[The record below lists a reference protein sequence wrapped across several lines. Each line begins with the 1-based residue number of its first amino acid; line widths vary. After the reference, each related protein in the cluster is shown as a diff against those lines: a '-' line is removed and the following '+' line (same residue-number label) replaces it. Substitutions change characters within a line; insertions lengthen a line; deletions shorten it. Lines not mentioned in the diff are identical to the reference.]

1 MKKIFILTAAF
12 AALSFVSCVKEQEVN
27 GPVTVFSAT
36 QADMSTKTVI
46 GAADADGCYQPLW
59 VRADRVSVNGV
70 ESRLAVVKE
79 EGKLADFIVDGEV
92 SAPYFAVNPSSAFD
106 KREFDQSGNKMNVF
120 VSGTGSPQKYTLN
133 GENITYSANAALV
146 VAHGESTDL
155 KFHHLMAY
163 YKLTITGGETNI
175 KTIYVRQNGDQPNIA
190 GSWNVVFNEQ
200 GGIEFTPNDLTSVIK
215 YDCGNDGIQTG
226 KPVLVAV
233 PAYDFENGLI
243 LTVKDVE
250 GKFQSYSIPAAS
262 AQLAGKAGV
271 IINKSLTF
279 NPQSGTINSADDWQ
293 AFAEAVNSGNDW
305 DLYRWVGDGTV
316 KIGQSFT
323 IDKPT
328 KITGKNGKFM
338 YNVDGG
344 GNTITVTNGTG
355 PLFRGVRTEIK
366 NLTIAGAFKIPG
378 KEIST
383 FADSLLSGGL
393 IVNCTNK
400 ATLTSTF
407 AGAQYGGGIVRVIV
421 GGGSITGCKNEGAI
435 TLNPDASNDFANCY
449 VGGIVGQI
457 SHTEDIIIEN
467 CSNNAA
473 ITVNPIVTNTEYNIM
488 CAGIGGIAGWVRNTT
503 HNVTF
508 KNCDNLANGKLIITK
523 NNITAA
529 GKYSAICVGGV
540 VGIAAKYDLTYRA
553 LSTPD
558 ETNGVDVT
566 MVDCDNRANIYNCA
580 YFNSPA
586 EASNAKV
593 YTAGLAGALVGKAEK
608 HVSVSNC
615 TVQGCQLLP
624 YDIAGG
630 SDKAGYCAV
639 VGGMIGFGGYVD
651 IDNCISKPAKIGNGN
666 RQSVSFA
673 GVIGFALRPFK
684 LTNSYIWTEGYFNRL
699 SIYQSNRAS
708 VAVVPFGYGQKSSM
722 SPAGNIYGSMI
733 ENCYVGGALYV
744 SKDCYADTN
753 TSNLSSYCKDKTVG
767 ATLFNT
773 LTSFKDNLVM
783 GQGYKTASTDVTT
796 SNIVSW
802 DGTIPTTN
810 N

>member
-12 AALSFVSCVKEQEVN
+12 AALSFVSCVKEQEIN

-106 KREFDQSGNKMNVF
+106 KRGFDQSGNKMNVF

-133 GENITYSANAALV
+133 GENITYSANAALM

-163 YKLTITGGETNI
+163 YKLTITGGEANI
-175 KTIYVRQNGDQPNIA
+175 KTIYVRQNGDQSNIA

-215 YDCGNDGIQTG
+215 YDCGEDGIQIG

-243 LTVKDVE
+243 LTVKDVN

-262 AQLAGKAGV
+262 AKLADKAGV
-271 IINKSLTF
+271 IFNKSLTC
-279 NPQSGTINSADDWQ
+279 NPQSGTINSADDWE
-293 AFAEAVNSGNDW
+293 AFAKAVNSGNDW

-323 IDKPT
+323 IEKPT

-338 YNVDGG
+338 YDVDGG
-344 GNTITVTNGTG
+344 GNTITVVDGAG
-355 PLFRGVRTEIK
+355 PLFRGVRKEIK
-366 NLTIAGAFKIPG
+366 DLTVAGTIKSPYSAVSAI
-378 KEIST
+378 
-383 FADSLLSGGL
+383 ADSLLSGGS

-400 ATLTSTF
+400 ATITSSFT
-407 AGAQYGGGIVRVIV
+407 GNGGQYGGGIVRVLF
-421 GGGSITGCKNEGAI
+421 GGGTITGCKNEGAI
-435 TLNPDASNDFANCY
+435 TLTPDASNAYANCY
-449 VGGIVGQI
+449 VGGIVGQVCQ
-457 SHTEDIIIEN
+457 TEAVTIKD
-467 CSNNAA
+467 CSNNAV
-473 ITVNPIVTNTEYNIM
+473 ITIKPKITNADFNIT
-488 CAGIGGIAGWVRNTT
+488 CAGIGGIAGWVRNVT

-508 KNCDNLANGKLIITK
+508 DNCDNLANGKIIIAK
-523 NNITAA
+523 DDIGVA
-529 GKYSAICVGGV
+529 GKPSSVCVGGI
-540 VGIAAKYDLTYRA
+540 VGIAAGYNPTYHA
-553 LSTPD
+553 LSTPN
-558 ETNGVDVT
+558 ETNGVDLT
-566 MVDCDNRANIYNCA
+566 MVDCDNLANIYNCA
-580 YFNSPA
+580 YFDAMSGS
-586 EASNAKV
+586 SNVKV
-593 YTAGLAGALVGKAEK
+593 YTAGLAGALIGKAAK

-615 TVQGCQLLP
+615 TVKDCQLLP
-624 YDIAGG
+624 YDIVNG

-639 VGGMIGFGGYVD
+639 AAGMIGFGGYVD
-651 IDNCISKPAKIGNGN
+651 IDGCISKPKVIGNGK

-673 GVIGFALRPFK
+673 GVIGFALRPFTLK
-684 LTNSYIWTEGYFNRL
+684 NSYIWTEGYFNRL
-699 SIYQSNRAS
+699 PIYQNNRAS
-708 VAVVPFGYGQKSSM
+708 VAVVPVKYGTQSSM
-722 SPAGNIYGSMI
+722 SPAGNIAGTKI
-733 ENCYVGGALYV
+733 ENCHVGGCLHV
-744 SKDCYADTN
+744 STN
-753 TSNLSSYCKDKTVG
+753 TFAETVTSDLSNEFN

-773 LTSFKDNLVM
+773 LQTFKDNLVK
-783 GQGYKTASTDVTT
+783 GQGYNTASTDVTT

>member
-1 MKKIFILTAAF
+1 MKKTLILTAAF
-12 AALSFVSCVKEQEVN
+12 AAFSLASCVKEQEVN

-36 QADMSTKTVI
+36 QADISTKTVI

-106 KREFDQSGNKMNVF
+106 ARKFDQSGNKMNVF

-163 YKLTITGGETNI
+163 YKLTITDGEANI

-226 KPVLVAV
+226 KPVIVAV
-233 PAYDFENGLI
+233 PAYDFKNGLI
-243 LTVKDVE
+243 LTVKDVN

-279 NPQSGTINSADDWQ
+279 NPQSGTINGAEDWE
-293 AFAEAVNSGNDW
+293 AFAKAVNSGNDW

-316 KIGQSFT
+316 KIGKSFE
-323 IDKPT
+323 IENPT
-328 KITGKNGKFM
+328 KIVGKNGKFL
-338 YNVDGG
+338 YNVDGC
-344 GNTITVTNGTG
+344 GNTITVKNGTA
-355 PLFRGVRTEIK
+355 PLFRGVRTQIK
-366 NLTIAGAFKIPG
+366 NLTIAGAFNLG
-378 KEIST
+378 KEISA
-383 FADSLLSGGL
+383 FADSLLIGGS
-393 IVNCTNK
+393 IENCTNK
-400 ATLTSTF
+400 ATLTSTV
-407 AGAQYGGGIVRVIV
+407 AGGQYGGGIVRVIS
-421 GGGSITGCKNEGAI
+421 GGGTIKGCKNEGEI
-435 TLNPDASNDFANCY
+435 TLNPDASEGFVNCY
-449 VGGIVGQI
+449 IGGIVGQI
-457 SHTEDIIIEN
+457 AQNQQVTIVD
-467 CSNNAA
+467 CSNNAK
-473 ITVNPIVTNTEYNIM
+473 ITVNPKITKAEYNIT
-488 CAGIGGIAGWVRNTT
+488 CAGIGGIAGWVRYSKG
-503 HNVTF
+503 NVTF
-508 KNCDNLANGKLIITK
+508 NNCDNLAGGKLIITK
-523 NNITAA
+523 NNIQVEA
-529 GKYSAICVGGV
+529 KPSAVCVGGI
-540 VGIAAKYDLTYRA
+540 VGIAADYNLDYHA
-553 LSTPD
+553 LSSPSA
-558 ETNGVDVT
+558 TNGLDVT
-566 MVDCDNRANIYNCA
+566 MVNCDNYANIYNCA
-580 YFNSPA
+580 YFYDETLPKS
-586 EASNAKV
+586 SKTKV

-608 HVSVSNC
+608 HISVSNC

-624 YDIAGG
+624 YDIVGEGASG
-630 SDKAGYCAV
+630 KAGYCAV

-651 IDNCISKPAKIGNGN
+651 IDKCISKPTNIGNGK

-673 GVIGFALRPFK
+673 GVIGYALRPFT

-699 SIYQSNRAS
+699 SFYQNNRAS
-708 VAVVPFGYGQKSSM
+708 VAVVPFGYGSQSFMDPKGDI
-722 SPAGNIYGSMI
+722 AGTRI
-733 ENCYVGGALYV
+733 ENCYVGGALHV
-744 SKDCYADTN
+744 STSYYPDSDT
-753 TSNLSSYCKDKTVG
+753 SDLSSKCN

-773 LTSFKDNLVM
+773 LGGFKDNLVK
-783 GQGYKTASTDVTT
+783 GQGYNTASTDVKSSGIDT
-796 SNIVSW
+796 W

>member
-1 MKKIFILTAAF
+1 MKKTLILTAAF
-12 AALSFVSCVKEQEVN
+12 AAFILASCVKEQEVN

-59 VRADRVSVNGV
+59 VREDRVRVNGV

-79 EGKLADFIVDGEV
+79 EGKLADFIVDGKV

-106 KREFDQSGNKMNVF
+106 NRGFDQSSNKMNVF

-133 GENITYSANAALV
+133 GENITYSANAALM

-163 YKLTITGGETNI
+163 YKLTITGGEANI

-200 GGIEFTPNDLTSVIK
+200 GGIEFTPYDLTSVIK
-215 YDCGNDGIQTG
+215 YDCGEDGIQTG

-262 AQLAGKAGV
+262 AQLAGKAGM

-279 NPQSGTINSADDWQ
+279 NPQSGTINSAEDWE
-293 AFAEAVNSGNDW
+293 AFAKAVNSEKNDW

-323 IDKPT
+323 IENPT
-328 KITGKNGKFM
+328 KIVGKNGKFM
-338 YNVDGG
+338 YNVDGC
-344 GNTITVTNGTG
+344 GNTITVTSGTG

-366 NLTIAGAFKIPG
+366 NLTVAGKFVIPG

-383 FADSLLSGGL
+383 FADSLLIGGS

-407 AGAQYGGGIVRVIV
+407 AGAQYGGGIVRVIS
-421 GGGSITGCKNEGAI
+421 GGGTIKGCKNEGEI
-435 TLNPDASNDFANCY
+435 TLNPDASKGFVNCY
-449 VGGIVGQI
+449 IGGIVGQI
-457 SHTEDIIIEN
+457 AQNQQVTIVD
-467 CSNNAA
+467 CSNNAK
-473 ITVNPIVTNTEYNIM
+473 ITVNPKITNAEYNIT
-488 CAGIGGIAGWVRNTT
+488 CAGIGGIAGWVRYSKG
-503 HNVTF
+503 NVTF
-508 KNCDNLANGKLIITK
+508 NNCDNLANGKLIITK
-523 NNITAA
+523 NNILVEAKPSAVCA
-529 GKYSAICVGGV
+529 GGI
-540 VGIAAKYDLTYRA
+540 VGIAADYNLDFHA
-553 LSTPD
+553 LSTPSA
-558 ETNGVDVT
+558 TNGMDVT
-566 MVDCDNRANIYNCA
+566 MVNCDNYANIYNCA
-580 YFNSPA
+580 YFYDDTLPKS
-586 EASNAKV
+586 SKTKV
-593 YTAGLAGALVGKAEK
+593 YTAGLAGALVGTAEK
-608 HVSVSNC
+608 HISVSNC

-624 YDIAGG
+624 YDIVGG

-651 IDNCISKPAKIGNGN
+651 IDNCISKPANIGNGK

-673 GVIGFALRPFK
+673 GVIGYALKPFT
-684 LTNSYIWTEGYFNRL
+684 LTNSYIWTQGYFNRL
-699 SIYQSNRAS
+699 SFYQNNRAS
-708 VAVVPFGYGQKSSM
+708 VAVVPFGYGSQSFMDPKGDI
-722 SPAGNIYGSMI
+722 AGTRI
-733 ENCYVGGALYV
+733 EHCHVGGALRV
-744 SKDCYADTN
+744 STSYYPDTD
-753 TSNLSSYCKDKTVG
+753 TSDLSSKCN
-767 ATLFNT
+767 ATLFDDINE
-773 LTSFKDNLVM
+773 FKNNLVT
-783 GQGYKTASTDVTT
+783 GQGYTANTGVTT